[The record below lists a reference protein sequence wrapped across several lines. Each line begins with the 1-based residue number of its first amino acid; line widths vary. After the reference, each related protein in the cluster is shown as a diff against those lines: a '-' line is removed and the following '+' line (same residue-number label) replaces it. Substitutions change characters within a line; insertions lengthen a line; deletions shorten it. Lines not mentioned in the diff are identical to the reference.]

1 MSNQSS
7 GGLGILSLIGA
18 AVLFLILRHFSPSLS
33 RLFLIIGI
41 IVILCVLAL
50 TALVM
55 YFAFRKSKKKPSSA
69 GDRAVLMQKGRSDL
83 LELRQLTLRIHDQR
97 IRKSGE
103 EVCRVVEK
111 ILAAL
116 KEQPEDIPKA
126 RQLFSY
132 YLPTF
137 GGILQRYVRLEQSGV
152 SAEGDAERVA
162 VCLDS
167 IQTAMSKM
175 YDSLYDDD
183 KLDLTVEMETL
194 KQFCKQDGLLA
205 DSVIQIQNGD
215 QNITLTL

>member
-7 GGLGILSLIGA
+7 GGLGILGLIGA
-18 AVLFLILRHFSPSLS
+18 AVLFLILRRFSPSLS

-41 IVILCVLAL
+41 IAIFCVLVL
-50 TALVM
+50 VALVL
-55 YFAFRKSKKKPSSA
+55 YFAFRKPS
-69 GDRAVLMQKGRSDL
+69 DRAALRQKGRSDL

-152 SAEGDAERVA
+152 PAADDAKKVA
-162 VCLDS
+162 VCLDG

-183 KLDLTVEMETL
+183 KLDLTVEIETL
-194 KQFCKQDGLLA
+194 KQICRQDGLLA
-205 DSVIQIQNGD
+205 EDVVQIEDGE
-215 QNITLTL
+215 QNITLSL

>member
-7 GGLGILSLIGA
+7 GGLGILGLIGA
-18 AVLFLILRHFSPSLS
+18 AVLFLILRRFFPSLS

-41 IVILCVLAL
+41 IAIFCVLAL

-55 YFAFRKSKKKPSSA
+55 YFAFRKPKKKTDSA
-69 GDRAVLMQKGRSDL
+69 SDRTVLLQKGRADL
-83 LELRQLTLRIHDQR
+83 LELCQLTLRIHDQR

-111 ILAAL
+111 ILTAL
-116 KEQPEDIPKA
+116 KEQPEDIPKV

-137 GGILQRYVRLEQSGV
+137 GGILQRYARLEQSGV
-152 SAEGDAERVA
+152 PAADDAEKVA

-167 IQTAMSKM
+167 IQTAMRKM

-183 KLDLTVEMETL
+183 KLDLTVEIETL
-194 KQFCKQDGLLA
+194 RQFCKQDGLLS
-205 DSVIQIQNGD
+205 DSVVQIQDGE

>member
-7 GGLGILSLIGA
+7 GGLGILGLIGA
-18 AVLFLILRHFSPSLS
+18 AVLFLILRRFSPSLS

-41 IVILCVLAL
+41 IAIFCVLVL
-50 TALVM
+50 VALVL
-55 YFAFRKSKKKPSSA
+55 YSAFRKPKKKPDSA
-69 GDRAVLMQKGRSDL
+69 SDRAVLLQKGRSDL

-116 KEQPEDIPKA
+116 KEQLEDIPKA

-137 GGILQRYVRLEQSGV
+137 GGILQQYARLEQSGV
-152 SAEGDAERVA
+152 PVADDAEKVA
-162 VCLDS
+162 VCLDG
-167 IQTAMSKM
+167 IQVAMRKM

-183 KLDLTVEMETL
+183 KLDLTVEIETL
-194 KQFCKQDGLLA
+194 KQICRQDGLLA
-205 DSVIQIQNGD
+205 EAVIQIEDGE
-215 QNITLTL
+215 QNITLSL

>member
-7 GGLGILSLIGA
+7 GGLGILGLIGA
-18 AVLFLILRHFSPSLS
+18 AVLFLILRRFSPSLS

-41 IVILCVLAL
+41 IAISCVLVL
-50 TALVM
+50 VALVL
-55 YFAFRKSKKKPSSA
+55 YFAFRKPKKKPDSA
-69 GDRAVLMQKGRSDL
+69 SDRAVLLQKGRSDL

-152 SAEGDAERVA
+152 PAADDAEKVA
-162 VCLDS
+162 VCLDG
-167 IQTAMSKM
+167 IQVAMRKM

-183 KLDLTVEMETL
+183 KLDLTVEIETL
-194 KQFCKQDGLLA
+194 KQICRQDGLLA
-205 DSVIQIQNGD
+205 EAVVQIEDGE
-215 QNITLTL
+215 QNITP